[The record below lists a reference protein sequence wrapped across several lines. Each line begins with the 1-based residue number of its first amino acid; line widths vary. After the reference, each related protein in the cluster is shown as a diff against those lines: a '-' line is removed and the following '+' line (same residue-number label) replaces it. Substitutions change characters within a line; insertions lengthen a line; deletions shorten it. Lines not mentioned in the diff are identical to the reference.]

1 VANGASGGFAL
12 RQPLFCGFVEA
23 CCTGVQICRSVV
35 RCAWRL
41 RLALSLSAKSMVFYL
56 IARPNREMGVSR
68 ETLWVLR
75 LDIFSKTRPVAVAIS
90 IPLVPGVARTVM
102 RTVEV

>member
-1 VANGASGGFAL
+1 VANGASSGFAL

-35 RCAWRL
+35 RGGCAWL
-41 RLALSLSAKSMVFYL
+41 YLYLQSMVFYL

>member
-1 VANGASGGFAL
+1 MANGASGGFAL

-35 RCAWRL
+35 RGSCAWL
-41 RLALSLSAKSMVFYL
+41 YLQSMVFYL

-68 ETLWVLR
+68 ETFCGSC
-75 LDIFSKTRPVAVAIS
+75 D
-90 IPLVPGVARTVM
+90 
-102 RTVEV
+102 

>member
-1 VANGASGGFAL
+1 MANGASGGFAL

-35 RCAWRL
+35 RGGCAWL
-41 RLALSLSAKSMVFYL
+41 YLYLQSMVFYL

>member
-35 RCAWRL
+35 RGGCAWL
-41 RLALSLSAKSMVFYL
+41 YLYLQSMVFYL